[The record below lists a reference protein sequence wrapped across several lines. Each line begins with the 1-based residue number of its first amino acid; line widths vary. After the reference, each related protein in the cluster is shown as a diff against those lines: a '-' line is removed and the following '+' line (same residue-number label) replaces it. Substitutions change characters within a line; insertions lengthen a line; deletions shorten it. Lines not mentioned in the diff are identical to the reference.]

1 MPYPLNPSAKR
12 GELYTV
18 PYRNRLPLQVS
29 MAGINDCDPTYRN
42 LRECASITVL
52 GHVIAGQGTVR
63 VGSSVWHP
71 AEGDTF
77 VLPKYA
83 LHEVYAEP
91 DDPVHWVYLWMNVED
106 DSVLELLRAC
116 GFQQGATVISAETR
130 SLFEQGLKLA
140 SAGTEDPDELQR
152 KFSLLL
158 YEIVYRL
165 GSAAVRA
172 QRTLSGTVQN
182 VKDYLDG
189 HVEQRVTMDE
199 LARQTGRTTRQINDA
214 FKRELGMTPYHY
226 ILQEKV
232 TLAKKLLEQTELSV
246 QEIAG
251 RLGFSDMY
259 YFSNLFKLK
268 TGTAPAHYRK
278 ARRSS
283 AAPPLGLT

>member
-1 MPYPLNPSAKR
+1 
-12 GELYTV
+12 
-18 PYRNRLPLQVS
+18 
-29 MAGINDCDPTYRN
+29 
-42 LRECASITVL
+42 
-52 GHVIAGQGTVR
+52 
-63 VGSSVWHP
+63 
-71 AEGDTF
+71 
-77 VLPKYA
+77 
-83 LHEVYAEP
+83 
-91 DDPVHWVYLWMNVED
+91 
-106 DSVLELLRAC
+106 
-116 GFQQGATVISAETR
+116 
-130 SLFEQGLKLA
+130 
-140 SAGTEDPDELQR
+140 
-152 KFSLLL
+152 
-158 YEIVYRL
+158 
-165 GSAAVRA
+165 
-172 QRTLSGTVQN
+172 
-182 VKDYLDG
+182 
-189 HVEQRVTMDE
+189 VEQRVTMDE